1 VFSMP
6 SSIFLKHD
14 LCPSVLRL
22 YPGYKLKKRHRHF
35 LCKFLI
41 FQVIFLSMTVVILP
55 TELTRMIMQRWTN
68 FLIDGF
74 SMVLVGFV
82 VTLRNLKVAMSNR

>member
-1 VFSMP
+1 
-6 SSIFLKHD
+6 
-14 LCPSVLRL
+14 
-22 YPGYKLKKRHRHF
+22 
-35 LCKFLI
+35 
-41 FQVIFLSMTVVILP
+41 MTVVILP